1 MGSKSWDHPQHVS
14 LSMKTVYL
22 EQVSLDYSFH
32 VILSRCVTNVLHTEF
47 SSYRIGHGL
56 EDKLLLNMSIV
67 LRNDMTP
74 KDCETIVVLTLR
86 SFVPTSTWSCLLGVF
101 YTFKT
106 STILPSF
113 MVK

>member
-1 MGSKSWDHPQHVS
+1 
-14 LSMKTVYL
+14 
-22 EQVSLDYSFH
+22 
-32 VILSRCVTNVLHTEF
+32 
-47 SSYRIGHGL
+47 
-56 EDKLLLNMSIV
+56 MSIV